1 MTSAENVPGDDNDD
15 GITTRVTRSIAGP
28 LTRRK
33 VAFVLVGAIC
43 LLAAPSFLSY
53 VYTFMVNQ
61 ASVIRG
67 RWDLV
72 ALNVGVFIAFAVPL
86 AAGLRW
92 RVNWRSASLGAYAAF
107 AVSLFVEMY
116 GVPLTIYVT
125 SAVVP
130 DGSAPEVTE
139 RAIVN
144 FDFLGQPMFL
154 TFWGVVGASITLV
167 GVALIAVG
175 WLTLYRTDEELVT
188 SGIYAYS
195 RHPQYL
201 GFLLF
206 LFGWFVQWP
215 SLLTLVMLPI
225 LGYFYYRLSVIEED
239 EVMETIDDEEAYREY
254 IEATPRFV

>member
-1 MTSAENVPGDDNDD
+1 MDTKEGSDENPGFVARAVNS
-15 GITTRVTRSIAGP
+15 VTP

-33 VAFVLVGAIC
+33 AAFAVLGVVC
-43 LLAAPSFLSY
+43 LLAAPSFLEY
-53 VYTFMVNQ
+53 VYLFMTNQ

-72 ALNVGVFIAFAVPL
+72 ALNVGVFVAFAVPL

-92 RVNWRSASLGAYAAF
+92 RVNWQSASLGAYAAF

-125 SAVVP
+125 SAAVP
-130 DGSAPEVTE
+130 DGATPEISE
-139 RAIVN
+139 RAVVT
-144 FDFLGQPMFL
+144 FDLLGQSMFL
-154 TFWGVVGASITLV
+154 TFWEVVGAGITLV

-175 WLTLYRTDEELVT
+175 WTTLYRTDEELVT

-215 SLLTLVMLPI
+215 SLLTLVMFPV
-225 LGYFYYRLSVIEED
+225 LGYFYYRLSVVEEE
-239 EVMETIDDEEAYREY
+239 EVMESIDRKEEYREY
-254 IEATPRFV
+254 IRETPRFV

>member
-1 MTSAENVPGDDNDD
+1 MTTTEDD
-15 GITTRVTRSIAGP
+15 GADDP
-28 LTRRK
+28 LVDCLGLTPRGA
-33 VAFVLVGAIC
+33 AFVVVGVVC
-43 LLAAPSFLSY
+43 LAAAPSFLEY
-53 VYTFMVNQ
+53 VYLFMLNQ

-125 SAVVP
+125 SAAVP
-130 DGSAPEVTE
+130 DGGAPDIAE
-139 RAIVN
+139 RAFVE
-144 FDFLGQPMFL
+144 FSFLGEPMFL
-154 TFWGVVGASITLV
+154 TFWEVVGAGITLA

-175 WLTLYRTDEELVT
+175 WMTLYRTDEELVT
-188 SGIYAYS
+188 RGVYAYS

-215 SLLTLVMLPI
+215 SLLTLTMLPI
-225 LGYFYYRLSVIEED
+225 LGYFYYRLTVVEEE
-239 EVMETIDDEEAYREY
+239 EVMRTTDAKEAYKEY
-254 IEATPRFV
+254 IEKTPRFV

>member
-1 MTSAENVPGDDNDD
+1 MTPAEKPQDDD
-15 GITTRVTRSIAGP
+15 GGHAAAVARFVTGP

-33 VAFVLVGAIC
+33 VALVSVGVVC

-53 VYTFMVNQ
+53 VYAFMANQ

-72 ALNVGVFIAFAVPL
+72 ALNVGVFVAFAVPL

-125 SAVVP
+125 SAAVP
-130 DGSAPEVTE
+130 GGSTPEISE
-139 RAIVN
+139 RAVVN
-144 FDFLGQPMFL
+144 FDLLGQPMFL
-154 TFWGVVGASITLV
+154 TLWGTVGVAVTLV

-175 WLTLYRTDEELVT
+175 WLTLYRTDDELVT

-215 SLLTLVMLPI
+215 SLLTLAMFPI
-225 LGYFYYRLSVIEED
+225 LGYFYYRLSVVEEE
-239 EVMETIDDEEAYREY
+239 EVMETIDDEKAYREY
-254 IEATPRFV
+254 IETTPRFV